1 MESFEIKLYG
11 PDAHSTDWTLQFVF
25 FPTMGV
31 SSFVH
36 HGQVHLRCTNAM
48 LRDAWGLSKE
58 GLVQSNWIAKTVVE
72 KTYAFLVHDWPS
84 TGTQWNDNEVDESI
98 QIYII

>member
-1 MESFEIKLYG
+1 MVLTHIQQTGLCNLF
-11 PDAHSTDWTLQFVF
+11 F

-72 KTYAFLVHDWPS
+72 KAYAFLVHDWPS

-98 QIYII
+98 QIYNII

>member
-1 MESFEIKLYG
+1 
-11 PDAHSTDWTLQFVF
+11 
-25 FPTMGV
+25 
-31 SSFVH
+31 
-36 HGQVHLRCTNAM
+36 M

-72 KTYAFLVHDWPS
+72 KAYAFLVHDWPS

-98 QIYII
+98 QIYI